1 MRYII
6 MKKCVPGRT
15 AAVAAGGPGGV
26 GFWTR
31 PTPCQG
37 YKLILLARH
46 TSSSPF
52 RPAFLL
58 LPTCSPEVEFCGY
71 SAPHPSEPKI
81 HLRVQMYG
89 ECERASGAYSAGE
102 STALIPD
109 ASVSPACADG
119 KSAIGAVRKALDDLE
134 TIFLAID
141 KKYKEDVEKG
151 DYDTYEEQFLDLK
164 QVRAGITT
172 RQPVKTEAGQGDEDA
187 EMDTA

>member
-1 MRYII
+1 
-6 MKKCVPGRT
+6 
-15 AAVAAGGPGGV
+15 
-26 GFWTR
+26 
-31 PTPCQG
+31 
-37 YKLILLARH
+37 
-46 TSSSPF
+46 
-52 RPAFLL
+52 
-58 LPTCSPEVEFCGY
+58 
-71 SAPHPSEPKI
+71 
-81 HLRVQMYG
+81 MYG

-109 ASVSPACADG
+109 ASVSPASADG